1 MSHPSTRRARRA
13 TTRQAL
19 PPIGRR
25 ATGRD
30 PAESTAFAASRA
42 VAGLVGAAGGTGAI
56 PVVWFH
62 ENDPGAR
69 RASTDKR
76 AQPIGE
82 ASRPT
87 RDATADA
94 AVRATRLGTI
104 VDWLAAESSPRYLR
118 RLFTTFC
125 NVYASD
131 FAYLAGA
138 YLPRTWWTDD
148 ALAQIARG
156 RTPAVT
162 YGGTIRE
169 MRADDLHDWLTK
181 HGQDFGWRRV
191 DDPAALQD
199 AANAGGLGVICADR
213 AAPGKAGHITLV
225 VPETSTHRAVRSPD
239 GRVTLPLQTQAGATN
254 FRYGTVGRAW
264 WADAE
269 YRSFVMCVHD

>member
-1 MSHPSTRRARRA
+1 MSHPNTRRARRR
-13 TTRQAL
+13 TTRQL
-19 PPIGRR
+19 PPPIGRR
-25 ATGRD
+25 ATGGS
-30 PAESTAFAASRA
+30 PAASDARAASRA
-42 VAGLVGAAGGTGAI
+42 VAPLVGAASGTGAI
-56 PVVWFH
+56 PAVWFH

-76 AQPIGE
+76 AEPIGE
-82 ASRPT
+82 AGRPT
-87 RDATADA
+87 REATADA
-94 AVRATRLGTI
+94 AVRATQLGVI

-131 FAYLAGA
+131 FAYLAGV

-169 MRADDLHDWLTK
+169 MRADDLHAWLIE
-181 HGQDFGWRRV
+181 HGPVFGWRRV
-191 DDPAALQD
+191 SDPAALQD
-199 AANAGGLGVICADR
+199 AANAGGIGVICADR
-213 AAPGKAGHITLV
+213 AEPGKAGHITLV
-225 VPETSTHRAVRSPD
+225 VPETSMHRAVRGAD

-254 FRYGTVGRAW
+254 FRYGTVGSAW
-264 WADAE
+264 WEDPK
-269 YRSFVMCVHD
+269 YRSSVMFVHD